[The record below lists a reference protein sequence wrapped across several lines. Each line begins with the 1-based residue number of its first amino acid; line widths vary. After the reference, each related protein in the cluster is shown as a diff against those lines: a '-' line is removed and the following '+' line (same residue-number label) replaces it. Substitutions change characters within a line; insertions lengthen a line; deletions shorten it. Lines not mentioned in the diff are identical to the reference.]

1 MKNSKVRAKK
11 HLGQHFLSDKN
22 IAQKIVNS
30 LNNGVQGNIVEI
42 GPGTGVL
49 SQFLADSL
57 EKDTLY
63 FLLDVDKESIAYL
76 EDQEQYKKE
85 NISILNQDILISNLN
100 DFGEILRIIG
110 NLPYN
115 ITSPILFLLL
125 ENKEL
130 VGDAVFMIQ
139 KEVAERICADHGN
152 KTYGILSVL
161 LQTYFK
167 AEYLFEVGPQN
178 FIPPPKVWSSVIA
191 LRSKESVEVDFKIL
205 KSIVKKSF
213 NNRRKMLRNTLS
225 QELDELGEEFDKFR
239 TLRPEQISV
248 SDFGTIA
255 LALSKSRNAI

>member
-22 IAQKIVNS
+22 IAQKIVNALS
-30 LNNGVQGNIVEI
+30 NEAQGNIVEI

-49 SQFLADSL
+49 SQFLAGNLD
-57 EKDTLY
+57 KDTLY
-63 FLLDVDKESIAYL
+63 FLLDVDNESISYL
-76 EDQEQYKKE
+76 EEQDQYKRE
-85 NISILNQDILISNLN
+85 NISILNQDILRSNLN
-100 DFGEILRIIG
+100 DFGEKLRIIG

-130 VGDAVFMIQ
+130 IADAVFMIQ

-191 LRSKESVEVDFKIL
+191 LRPKDSAEVDFKIL

-225 QELDELGEEFDKFR
+225 QELDELGEEFDRFR

-248 SDFGTIA
+248 SEFGTIA